1 MGLHSDGEDFTLIVV
16 DEYLLIVI
24 SPSSDASL
32 RADDAETLA
41 RSEEERFIGFLDQ
54 YPLTWSRLLTVL
66 PDGIAFVDEQGV
78 IRYANEF
85 FVGLTGYARGELV
98 GQNIESLVPSS
109 HRGTHV
115 LNIRDFARN
124 PIVRTM
130 GRSSD
135 LTVLHRDGREV
146 PVDIALAPLVLNGKL
161 WMIVLIRDDS
171 AERTAALERAEV
183 EQRFRLAFEDNTA
196 PMFFTNL
203 EDQITAVNDAFCQ
216 MLGLTR
222 EEVLG
227 HDSRSFTHPEDEGIT
242 EEAHRRMIAGEVDQV
257 RYEKRYLHVD
267 GRIVVVEVSKSSAR
281 DASGK
286 LLYFIVIERDITE
299 ERTLS
304 AQLRRSKIFD
314 SLTGLA
320 NRALFED
327 RLSQAHA
334 RVVRQGG
341 LFAVILLDLDDFK
354 GVNDTYGHLVGDQL
368 LVAVARRFEQVSRS
382 TDTLCR
388 SGDDEFLC
396 LTEGLDSLA
405 QAEEVAARLLDVLAD
420 PFSIAGAHIEQRA
433 SAGVVTWD
441 ATTTDYASIVQDAD
455 VALYEAKREGKGR
468 YVVFGPGMRQQA
480 VTRYEL
486 AQELRHAL
494 HAGDLMMHYQ
504 PIVDLTT
511 TEVVGFEALMRW
523 QHPERGLVPP
533 SVFIP
538 LAEQSDLILELGSF
552 ALYEAVGAA
561 SSWQRIGART
571 SHPYVTVNFSAL
583 QFHDP
588 GLLSMIEE
596 ALLASGLEPER
607 LVIEITES
615 VTLRDVTETLRVTD
629 RLNRLGVSLALDDFG
644 TGFSSLSYLTL
655 LRPKI
660 IKIDQ
665 SFVNAPRESAHD
677 DTLLETIVSLG
688 NRLNMTV
695 LAEGIETPTQLLR
708 LCQIGCELGQGYLF
722 SPAVPPDQAASMVG
736 RVLGSGE

>member
-1 MGLHSDGEDFTLIVV
+1 MSLK
-16 DEYLLIVI
+16 IVI
-24 SPSSDASL
+24 SPSSEQSVPDLDTSL
-32 RADDAETLA
+32 HLNDAEMLV

-66 PDGIAFVDEQGV
+66 PDGIAFVDDQGV
-78 IRYANEF
+78 VRYANEF

-109 HRGTHV
+109 YRETHV
-115 LNIRDFARN
+115 LNIRDFARD
-124 PIVRTM
+124 PSVRTM
-130 GRSSD
+130 GRNPE
-135 LTVLHRDGREV
+135 LTVLRRDGREI
-146 PVDIALAPLVLNGKL
+146 PVDIALAPLVLGDKL
-161 WMIVLIRDDS
+161 WIIVLIRDDS
-171 AERTAALERAEV
+171 AERTAALNRAEV

-203 EDQITAVNDAFCQ
+203 EDRVTAVNDAFCQ
-216 MLGLTR
+216 MIGRTR

-242 EEAHRRMIAGEVDQV
+242 EESHRRMIAGEVDQV
-257 RYEKRYLHVD
+257 RYTKRYLHVD
-267 GRIVVVEVSKSSAR
+267 GRIIVVEVSKSAAR
-281 DASGK
+281 DAAGK

-299 ERTLS
+299 ERALS
-304 AQLRRSKIFD
+304 ARLRHSELYD

-341 LFAVILLDLDDFK
+341 LCAVLLLDLDDFK
-354 GVNDTYGHLVGDQL
+354 GVNDTHGHLVGDQL
-368 LVAVARRFEQVSRS
+368 LVAVAHRFELASRS
-382 TDTLCR
+382 SDTLCR

-405 QAEEVAARLLDVLAD
+405 QAEEVAARLLDVLAE
-420 PFSIAGAHIEQRA
+420 PFSIAGSHIEQRA
-433 SAGVVTWD
+433 SAGVVIWD
-441 ATTTDYASIVQDAD
+441 ATNTDYASIVQDAD
-455 VALYEAKREGKGR
+455 VALYEAKRAGKGR
-468 YVVFGPGMRQQA
+468 YVVFGSGMRQQA
-480 VTRYEL
+480 VTRFEL

-494 HAGDLMMHYQ
+494 HDGDLMMYYQ
-504 PIVDLTT
+504 PIVDLVT

-523 QHPERGLVPP
+523 QHPERGFVPP

-552 ALYEAVGAA
+552 AMREAVGAA
-561 SSWQRIGART
+561 SSWERKGART
-571 SHPYVTVNFSAL
+571 SRPYVTVNFSAH

-588 GLLSMIEE
+588 GLVSMIEE
-596 ALLASGLEPER
+596 ALFESGLEPER
-607 LVIEITES
+607 LVIENTES
-615 VTLRDVTETLRVTD
+615 VTLRNVTETLRVME
-629 RLNRLGVSLALDDFG
+629 RLKRLGVSLALDDFG

-655 LRPKI
+655 LQPKI

-722 SPAVPPDQAASMVG
+722 SPAVPADQASSMVG
-736 RVLGSGE
+736 RVLGSGG

>member
-1 MGLHSDGEDFTLIVV
+1 MSLK
-16 DEYLLIVI
+16 IVI
-24 SPSSDASL
+24 SPSSEQSVPDLDTSL
-32 RADDAETLA
+32 HLNDAEMLV

-66 PDGIAFVDEQGV
+66 PDGIAFVDDQGV
-78 IRYANEF
+78 VRYANEF

-109 HRGTHV
+109 YRETHV
-115 LNIRDFARN
+115 LNIRDFARD
-124 PIVRTM
+124 PSVRTM
-130 GRSSD
+130 GRNPE
-135 LTVLHRDGREV
+135 LTVLRRDGREI
-146 PVDIALAPLVLNGKL
+146 PVDIALAPLVLGDKL
-161 WMIVLIRDDS
+161 WIIVLIRDDS
-171 AERTAALERAEV
+171 AERTAALNRAEV

-203 EDQITAVNDAFCQ
+203 EDRVTAVNDAFCQ
-216 MLGLTR
+216 MIGRTR

-242 EEAHRRMIAGEVDQV
+242 EESHRRMIAGEVDQV
-257 RYEKRYLHVD
+257 RYTKRYLHVD
-267 GRIVVVEVSKSSAR
+267 GRIIVVEVSKSAAR
-281 DASGK
+281 DAAGK

-299 ERTLS
+299 ERALS
-304 AQLRRSKIFD
+304 ARLRHSELYD

-341 LFAVILLDLDDFK
+341 LCAVLLLDLDDFK
-354 GVNDTYGHLVGDQL
+354 GVNDTHGHLVGDQL
-368 LVAVARRFEQVSRS
+368 LVAVAHRFELASRS
-382 TDTLCR
+382 SDTLCR

-405 QAEEVAARLLDVLAD
+405 QAEEVAARLLDVLAE
-420 PFSIAGAHIEQRA
+420 PFSIAGSHIEQRA
-433 SAGVVTWD
+433 SAGVVIWD
-441 ATTTDYASIVQDAD
+441 ATNTDYASIVQDAD
-455 VALYEAKREGKGR
+455 VALYEAKRAGKGR
-468 YVVFGPGMRQQA
+468 YVVFGSGMRQQA
-480 VTRYEL
+480 VTRFEL

-494 HAGDLMMHYQ
+494 HDGDLMMYYQ
-504 PIVDLTT
+504 PIVDLVT

-523 QHPERGLVPP
+523 QHPERGFVPP

-552 ALYEAVGAA
+552 AMREAVGAA
-561 SSWQRIGART
+561 SSWERKGART
-571 SHPYVTVNFSAL
+571 SRPYVTVNFSAH

-588 GLLSMIEE
+588 GLVSMIEE
-596 ALLASGLEPER
+596 ALFESGLEPER

-615 VTLRDVTETLRVTD
+615 VTLRNVTETLRVME

-655 LRPKI
+655 LQPKI

-722 SPAVPPDQAASMVG
+722 SPAVPADQASSMVG
-736 RVLGSGE
+736 RVLGSGG

>member
-1 MGLHSDGEDFTLIVV
+1 MSLK
-16 DEYLLIVI
+16 IVI
-24 SPSSDASL
+24 SPSSEQSVPDLDTSL
-32 RADDAETLA
+32 HLNDAEMLV

-66 PDGIAFVDEQGV
+66 PDGIAFVDDQGV
-78 IRYANEF
+78 VRYANEF

-109 HRGTHV
+109 YRETHV
-115 LNIRDFARN
+115 LNIRDFARD
-124 PIVRTM
+124 PSVRTM
-130 GRSSD
+130 GRNPE
-135 LTVLHRDGREV
+135 LTVLRRDGREI
-146 PVDIALAPLVLNGKL
+146 PVDIALAPLVLGDKL
-161 WMIVLIRDDS
+161 WIIVLIRDDS
-171 AERTAALERAEV
+171 AERTAALNRAEV

-203 EDQITAVNDAFCQ
+203 EDRVTAVNDAFCQ
-216 MLGLTR
+216 MIGRTR

-242 EEAHRRMIAGEVDQV
+242 EESHRRMIAGEVDQV
-257 RYEKRYLHVD
+257 RYTKRYLHVD
-267 GRIVVVEVSKSSAR
+267 GRIIVVEVSKSAAR
-281 DASGK
+281 DAAGK

-299 ERTLS
+299 ERALS
-304 AQLRRSKIFD
+304 ARLRHSELYD

-341 LFAVILLDLDDFK
+341 LCAVLLLDLDDFK
-354 GVNDTYGHLVGDQL
+354 GVNDTHGHLVGDQL
-368 LVAVARRFEQVSRS
+368 LVAVAHRFELASRS
-382 TDTLCR
+382 SDTLCR

-405 QAEEVAARLLDVLAD
+405 QAEEVAARLLDVLAE
-420 PFSIAGAHIEQRA
+420 PFSIAGSHIEQRA
-433 SAGVVTWD
+433 SAGVVIWD
-441 ATTTDYASIVQDAD
+441 ATNTDYASIVQDAD
-455 VALYEAKREGKGR
+455 VALYEAKRAGKGR
-468 YVVFGPGMRQQA
+468 YVVFGSGMRQQA
-480 VTRYEL
+480 VTRFEL

-494 HAGDLMMHYQ
+494 HDGDLMMYYQ
-504 PIVDLTT
+504 PIVDLVT

-523 QHPERGLVPP
+523 QHPERGFVPP

-552 ALYEAVGAA
+552 AMREAVGAA
-561 SSWQRIGART
+561 SSWERKGART
-571 SHPYVTVNFSAL
+571 SRPYVTVNFSAH

-588 GLLSMIEE
+588 GLVSMIEE
-596 ALLASGLEPER
+596 ALFESGLEPER

-615 VTLRDVTETLRVTD
+615 VTLRNVTETLRVME
-629 RLNRLGVSLALDDFG
+629 RLKRLGVSLALDDFG

-655 LRPKI
+655 LQPKI

-722 SPAVPPDQAASMVG
+722 SPAVPADQASSMVG
-736 RVLGSGE
+736 RVLGSGG

>member
-1 MGLHSDGEDFTLIVV
+1 MSLK
-16 DEYLLIVI
+16 IVI
-24 SPSSDASL
+24 SPSSEQSVPDLDTSL
-32 RADDAETLA
+32 HLNDAEMLV

-66 PDGIAFVDEQGV
+66 PDGIAFVDDQGV
-78 IRYANEF
+78 VRYANEF

-109 HRGTHV
+109 YRETHV
-115 LNIRDFARN
+115 LNIRDFARD
-124 PIVRTM
+124 PSVRTM
-130 GRSSD
+130 GRNPE
-135 LTVLHRDGREV
+135 LTVLRRDGREI
-146 PVDIALAPLVLNGKL
+146 PVDIALAPLVLGDKL
-161 WMIVLIRDDS
+161 WIIVLIRDDS
-171 AERTAALERAEV
+171 AERTAALNRAEV

-203 EDQITAVNDAFCQ
+203 EDRVTAVNDAFCQ
-216 MLGLTR
+216 MIGRTR

-242 EEAHRRMIAGEVDQV
+242 EESHRRMIAGEVDQV
-257 RYEKRYLHVD
+257 RYTKRYLHVD
-267 GRIVVVEVSKSSAR
+267 GRIIVVEVSKSAAR
-281 DASGK
+281 DAAGK

-299 ERTLS
+299 ERALS
-304 AQLRRSKIFD
+304 ARLRHSELYD

-341 LFAVILLDLDDFK
+341 LCAVLLLDLDDFK
-354 GVNDTYGHLVGDQL
+354 GVNDTHGHLVGDQL
-368 LVAVARRFEQVSRS
+368 LVAVAHRFELASRS
-382 TDTLCR
+382 SDTLCR

-405 QAEEVAARLLDVLAD
+405 QAEEVAARLLDVLAE
-420 PFSIAGAHIEQRA
+420 PFSIAGSHIEQRA
-433 SAGVVTWD
+433 SAGVVIWD
-441 ATTTDYASIVQDAD
+441 ATNTDYASIVQDAD
-455 VALYEAKREGKGR
+455 VALYEAKRAGKGR
-468 YVVFGPGMRQQA
+468 YVVFGSGMRQQA
-480 VTRYEL
+480 VTRFEL

-494 HAGDLMMHYQ
+494 HDGDLMMYYQ
-504 PIVDLTT
+504 PIVDLVT

-523 QHPERGLVPP
+523 QHPKRGFVPP

-552 ALYEAVGAA
+552 AMREAVGAA
-561 SSWQRIGART
+561 SSWERKGART
-571 SHPYVTVNFSAL
+571 SRPYVTVNFSAH

-588 GLLSMIEE
+588 GLVSMIEE
-596 ALLASGLEPER
+596 ALFESGLEPER

-615 VTLRDVTETLRVTD
+615 VTLRNVTETLRVME

-655 LRPKI
+655 LQPKI

-722 SPAVPPDQAASMVG
+722 SPAVPADQASSMVG
-736 RVLGSGE
+736 RVLGSGG